1 MSYHIIFVFIDNLIK
16 SNEVGVEFHKRYN
29 ILLKEVILSFNIVLL
44 IKVFVNIDQIIHY
57 LFIKLI

>member
-16 SNEVGVEFHKRYN
+16 SNKIDVKLYKKYD
-29 ILLKEVILSFNIVLL
+29 ILLKEIILSFNIILS

-57 LFIKLI
+57 FFIKLI